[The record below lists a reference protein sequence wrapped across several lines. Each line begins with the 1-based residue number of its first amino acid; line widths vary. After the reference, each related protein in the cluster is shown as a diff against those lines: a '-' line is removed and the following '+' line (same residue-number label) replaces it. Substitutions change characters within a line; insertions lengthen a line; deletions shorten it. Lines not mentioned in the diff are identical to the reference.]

1 MHAKN
6 IMLISSY
13 KGREGLLKSE
23 SSVASSLLSEIVSIS
38 QKKNKRAS
46 INFGPI
52 LILFKVK
59 TYIMLCP
66 QAPNMLL
73 VNVTQKR
80 KKKELGTA
88 YINPLVAWKTTVIP
102 ITLCDWFCQLK
113 GINTAFM
120 IKVCS
125 FCHVLC
131 KKNTWLPCE
140 ILASGAF
147 LFKHSSLISY
157 FKSHYS
163 PSFS

>member
-59 TYIMLCP
+59 TYIMFCP

-88 YINPLVAWKTTVIP
+88 YINPLVA
-102 ITLCDWFCQLK
+102 
-113 GINTAFM
+113 
-120 IKVCS
+120 
-125 FCHVLC
+125 
-131 KKNTWLPCE
+131 
-140 ILASGAF
+140 
-147 LFKHSSLISY
+147 
-157 FKSHYS
+157 
-163 PSFS
+163 